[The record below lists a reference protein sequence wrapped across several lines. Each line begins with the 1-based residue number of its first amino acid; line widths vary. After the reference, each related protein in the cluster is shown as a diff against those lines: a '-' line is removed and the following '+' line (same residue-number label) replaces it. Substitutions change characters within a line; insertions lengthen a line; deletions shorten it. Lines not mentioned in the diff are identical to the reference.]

1 MTTPFFVSSTGQLSQ
16 ITDSITSRKV
26 GEYIG
31 TIGRSGNHCWEATD
45 SLRAFFYTE
54 IHSKIVERLDGL
66 VGSLSTEKSIVVT
79 LYMIGKRPNTA
90 APTVLFVS
98 ENDKHSRN
106 ARKLIKECG
115 ILKEHHGW
123 KTSQAFKDPAWG
135 ADVALEQL
143 ASGPNMGHTAVTK
156 GPATQVL
163 YDISQP
169 LRSQGMRLYIAHD
182 SELRTMTANLVR
194 VRGKAFYLAP
204 AHAFFDRKD
213 ETQSRYDESEDGF
226 EIDSDDDVETVVA
239 DVQPLECTAAEL
251 DLWDPDALSSSDE
264 SDISDT
270 FSAQNNMDETSSQS
284 SFETEASADNAN
296 TTNDSAM
303 NGTLFQAGAEFQ
315 VPASNPRTPATS
327 CLAPFGTLSRW
338 SLDKDWALVEVLT
351 KKRSISS
358 FIANNPKDLSA
369 SPVASRNPAGA
380 AIVTHTASS
389 GALTGV
395 MYGTPSDMC
404 VPQGRSF
411 QRVFAVKLN
420 GRLAD
425 GDCGAAVLDA
435 ISGELYGHIVAGCPT
450 NGFAYVMAA
459 YHVMSDVL
467 DDQPKFT
474 SESIAANNIRAPST
488 DRLISEPE
496 AIDPSRI
503 VPQRTL
509 SDTILPAW
517 LSLQPLR
524 DEPPVT
530 THGLRSTADN
540 PPQLNLNLVEQYCTG
555 IDGSFRCLKCASPYG
570 CCPCDQVSQDF
581 PNSARNIDLDTD
593 KSSIFV
599 CASICEPAH
608 FL

>member
-16 ITDSITSRKV
+16 ITDSITSSKV
-26 GEYIG
+26 GRKIG
-31 TIGRSGNHCWEATD
+31 TIDRSGNLCWEATD
-45 SLRAFFYTE
+45 SLRALFYTE
-54 IHSKIVERLDGL
+54 IHPKIVERLDGL

-98 ENDKHSRN
+98 EDDKHSRN
-106 ARKLIKECG
+106 ARRLIKECG
-115 ILKEHHGW
+115 ILKRHHGW

-135 ADVALEQL
+135 AGVALKQL
-143 ASGPNMGHTAVTK
+143 ASGPYMGHTAVTK

-182 SELRTMTANLVR
+182 SGLRTMTANFVR
-194 VRGKAFYLAP
+194 VGGKSFYLAP

-226 EIDSDDDVETVVA
+226 EIDSDDDVETVVP
-239 DVQPLECTAAEL
+239 DVQPLECT
-251 DLWDPDALSSSDE
+251 DAWSSSDE
-264 SDISDT
+264 SDVSDT

-284 SFETEASADNAN
+284 SFETEASADNAD

-303 NGTLFQAGAEFQ
+303 NGTLFQARAESQ

-369 SPVASRNPAGA
+369 SPAASRNPAGA
-380 AIVTHTASS
+380 AIVTRTASS

-420 GRLAD
+420 GCLAD
-425 GDCGAAVLDA
+425 GDCGATVLDA

-459 YHVMSDVL
+459 YHVMPDVL

-496 AIDPSRI
+496 AIYPSRI
-503 VPQRTL
+503 VSQRTL

-524 DEPPVT
+524 DEP
-530 THGLRSTADN
+530 
-540 PPQLNLNLVEQYCTG
+540 Q
-555 IDGSFRCLKCASPYG
+555 
-570 CCPCDQVSQDF
+570 
-581 PNSARNIDLDTD
+581 
-593 KSSIFV
+593 
-599 CASICEPAH
+599 
-608 FL
+608 